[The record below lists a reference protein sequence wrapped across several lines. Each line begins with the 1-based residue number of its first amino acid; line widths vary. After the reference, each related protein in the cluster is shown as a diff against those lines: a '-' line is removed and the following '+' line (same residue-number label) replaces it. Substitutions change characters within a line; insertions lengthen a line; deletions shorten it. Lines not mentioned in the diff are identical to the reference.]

1 MKRSCFENLDEQLV
15 REIKIFWKK
24 IAILFSNKI
33 KSRESHL
40 MKTRISFQTTKKLL
54 KPFANSLVML

>member
-15 REIKIFWKK
+15 REIKNFWKK

-40 MKTRISFQTTKKLL
+40 MKTRISF
-54 KPFANSLVML
+54 